1 MFELMF
7 CAFFTILPDFLIKRF
22 VQKKRWGR
30 ELTFFTIWYELR
42 WGITGCVILTVSL
55 ITLVFYYHPS
65 TTNVTS
71 IFRTV
76 TILPET
82 PGRVEEVFVE
92 NFQMVN
98 EGAPL
103 FSLDSSSQ
111 KSAVKTAQ
119 STLDEIKAEFSLVK
133 TDIDE
138 AEGKISSVQ
147 SKLTQARHD
156 LERMLMITKG
166 GEDLISERDIELYE
180 SRVEVLEGELESAI
194 AGRAEVL
201 ANLNTLLPARQE
213 TAEDALEQAEVELEK
228 TVIYAEISGRVTQLV
243 LQPGDIVNPL
253 LRPAGLLVPEGKG
266 SGTLAVQAGF
276 NQLAA
281 QVIKPGIIAEMTC
294 MSKPF
299 TIIPMVIT
307 DVQIPLA
314 SGQIRPTDQM
324 LDLQDRARPGT
335 LTVRMEPLYSDGLK
349 GVLPGSKCIA
359 NAYTNNHELIA
370 SGHLSTPEFLFYHM
384 VDTVGFVHALLL
396 RIQTLLLP
404 VKTLVFAGH

>member
-22 VQKKRWGR
+22 IQKKRWGK
-30 ELTFFTIWYELR
+30 ELTFFSIWYELR
-42 WGITGCVILTVSL
+42 WGITGCAILTVSL

-65 TTNVTS
+65 TTNVIS
-71 IFRTV
+71 MFRTV

-82 PGRVEEVFVE
+82 PGRVDEVLVE
-92 NFQMVN
+92 NFQMVKK
-98 EGAPL
+98 GDPL
-103 FSLDSSSQ
+103 FRLDSSTQ
-111 KSAVKTAQ
+111 KSAVDTAQ
-119 STLDEIKAEFSLVK
+119 STLDEIEAEFSLAK
-133 TDIDE
+133 TDIEE
-138 AEGKISSVQ
+138 AEGNISSVK
-147 SKLTQARHD
+147 SKLDQARSD
-156 LERMLMITKG
+156 LKRMLMITKG

-180 SRVEVLEGELESAI
+180 SRVEVIEGELVSAI
-194 AGRAEVL
+194 ARRAEAL
-201 ANLNTLLPARQE
+201 ANLNTLLPARQD
-213 TAEDALEQAEVELEK
+213 TAEDALAQAQVELEK
-228 TVIYAEISGRVTQLV
+228 MVVYADISGRVTQLV

-253 LRPAGLLVPEGKG
+253 LRPAGLLVPEGDG
-266 SGTLAVQAGF
+266 SGKLAVQAGF

-281 QVIKPGIIAEMTC
+281 QVIKPGTIAEMTC
-294 MSKPF
+294 LSKPF

-307 DVQIPLA
+307 DIQMPIA
-314 SGQIRPTDQM
+314 SGQLRPTDQM
-324 LDLQDRARPGT
+324 IDIQDLANPGT
-335 LTVRMEPLYSDGLK
+335 ITARMEPLYEDGLE

-370 SGHLSTPEFLFYHM
+370 SGELSTSEFLFYHM

>member
-22 VQKKRWGR
+22 IQKKRWGK

-65 TTNVTS
+65 TTNVIP

-76 TILPET
+76 TILSET
-82 PGRVEEVFVE
+82 PGRVEKVFVR
-92 NFQMVN
+92 NFQLVDK
-98 EGAPL
+98 GDPL

-111 KSAVKTAQ
+111 QASVETAQ
-119 STLDEIKAEFSLVK
+119 STLEEIKAEFSLVK
-133 TDIDE
+133 TDLEE
-138 AEGKISSVQ
+138 AEGHISSVK
-147 SKLTQARHD
+147 SKLTQARDD
-156 LERMLMITKG
+156 LERMREVAKG
-166 GEDLISERDIELYE
+166 GKDLISERDLELYKN
-180 SRVEVLEGELESAI
+180 RVEVVEGELVSAI

-201 ANLNTLLPARQE
+201 ANLNTLLPSRQE
-213 TAEDALEQAEVELEK
+213 TAEDALDQANVELEK
-228 TVIYAEISGRVTQLV
+228 MVIYAETSGRITQLI

-253 LRPAGLLVPEGKG
+253 LRPAGLLIPEHEG

-281 QVIKPGIIAEMTC
+281 QVVKPGVIAEMTC

-299 TIIPMVIT
+299 KIIPMVIT
-307 DVQIPLA
+307 DVQTPIA
-314 SGQIRPTDQM
+314 SGQMRPTDQM

-335 LTVRMEPLYSDGLK
+335 LTVRMEPLYKDGLE
-349 GVLPGSKCIA
+349 GIFPGSKCIA

-370 SGHLSTPEFLFYHM
+370 SGQLSKSDFLFYHM
-384 VDTVGFVHALLL
+384 VDAVGFVHALLL

-404 VKTLVFAGH
+404 VKTLVFSGH